1 MLSCFIPVKYVLV
14 ATNMLARWSFMT
26 FCLIVIDRHIYHFC
40 SFLRSWTLGKCYR
53 NTFSLIIWVMRWE
66 FVFLSVMVNN
76 WIGESCVFVYMLI
89 VFWWHRKPQFWWFR
103 FWHSDYIPG
112 DFQILSVLSLARL
125 CYILVSKMMNDIPTW
140 FKSHFIWSLSL
151 MLSGTWVDCAG
162 SLQAI
167 RGGRSRTRF
176 LLVNYCCVCIWKFLG
191 GCGKYSLFFNNLN
204 RLFTWKF
211 LKKHFFIF

>member
-1 MLSCFIPVKYVLV
+1 MIIYDILSHSNWSSHLPFLQFPSELDPWKMLQEHILSDYLSHEVRICFPVCNGEQL
-14 ATNMLARWSFMT
+14 NRWIL
-26 FCLIVIDRHIYHFC
+26 C
-40 SFLRSWTLGKCYR
+40 
-53 NTFSLIIWVMRWE
+53 
-66 FVFLSVMVNN
+66 
-76 WIGESCVFVYMLI
+76 MLI
-89 VFWWHRKPQFWWFR
+89 VFWWHRKPQYWWFR
-103 FWHSDYIPG
+103 FWLSDCIPG
-112 DFQILSVLSLARL
+112 DFQILSVLSLALL

-211 LKKHFFIF
+211 LRNISLLSRLKHLEILFHRLINR